1 MKEDKKTAK
10 REVRAHIPADQ
21 PRTHGGPRPGSGRP
35 RTGSKAMQFKAPK
48 EMAEFIEQQPNRSAF
63 IKECVERVMRTRN
76 PERVTEHSTGCE
88 PCVEMG
94 QSNNPSPVRAIK
106 CGYETMP
113 PLQGSDPIEPV
124 KNDRVNTL
132 SSNISPFQGCGGAG
146 SALLPFV
153 DVAVAAGSPIGTDAA
168 EYGELTNLLSFFP
181 DAKVALK
188 VEGRSMEDADIHSGD
203 LLLVD
208 NEVNVV
214 EEHHIALCELNGA
227 YTVKHVRRESDGTF
241 VLLPRNEAYQPIR
254 VTPADRFFVRG
265 RVVGVMK
272 HL

>member
-1 MKEDKKTAK
+1 MEKEKKQNTR
-10 REVRAHIPADQ
+10 REPRAHIPEEQ
-21 PRTHGGPRPGSGRP
+21 MRTHGGARPGSGRP
-35 RTGSKAMQFKAPK
+35 RTGSKAIQFKAPK
-48 EMAEFIEQQPNRSAF
+48 EMAAFIEQQPNRSAF
-63 IKECVERVMRTRN
+63 IKECVERVMKERN
-76 PERVTEHSTGCE
+76 PERVTE
-88 PCVEMG
+88 
-94 QSNNPSPVRAIK
+94 
-106 CGYETMP
+106 CGYGIMP
-113 PLQGSDPIEPV
+113 PLQGL
-124 KNDRVNTL
+124 T
-132 SSNISPFQGCGGAG
+132 GAI
-146 SALLPFV
+146 PFV

-188 VEGRSMEDADIHSGD
+188 VEGRSMVDADIHSGD
-203 LLLVD
+203 LLLID

-241 VLLPRNEAYQPIR
+241 VLLPRNEAYQPIV